1 MDSIK
6 LIKPCEKYL
15 LSYLAACR
23 ELQSAGITTNSFHN
37 PDEFSEWKDNIFQR
51 FEKSSKGIDLPD
63 GYVPATTYWLVDGK
77 KYIGTGSI
85 RHYLNESLKNFG
97 GHIGYFIRPSQWN
110 KGYGTIQLRLL
121 LEKAHELGIENAL
134 LTCDVENIAS
144 ARIMKKN
151 GGRRI
156 DQIEVEVAG
165 ELRRLFRYEIKTV
178 SV

>member
-1 MDSIK
+1 M
-6 LIKPCEKYL
+6 
-15 LSYLAACR
+15 
-23 ELQSAGITTNSFHN
+23 
-37 PDEFSEWKDNIFQR
+37 
-51 FEKSSKGIDLPD
+51 
-63 GYVPATTYWLVDGK
+63 DGK

-144 ARIMKKN
+144 ARVMEKN